1 MLIQEPQVHSLRILE
16 VNDGEPTKDRLAH
29 LLINKDIK
37 LNYNKVIDQF
47 VGEQPP
53 AELYL
58 N

>member
-1 MLIQEPQVHSLRILE
+1 MT
-16 VNDGEPTKDRLAH
+16 GEPTKDRLAH

-47 VGEQPP
+47 GGEQPP
-53 AELYL
+53 DELYL